1 MSKKAIV
8 QAQTLATQRKYSTL
22 KAVSSLF
29 EQQPSF
35 PTFGWGKD
43 QILSAM
49 QNHDQGLFYDSEL
62 LYHAM
67 RREPRIYAALRT
79 RVESMRSFRFLLN
92 VKDDAPKILKKH
104 AKLLEENFDVLL
116 PKSTMSEILRRMIMF
131 GFCICR
137 HVLVQD
143 EQTGQLIPRIVPW
156 TQSYTYY
163 HFPDKKFHVIAQ
175 DIGDVAVEGD
185 GWIIFTTGGEWPWLN
200 GAMRALALPFWDI
213 SQAFDAWVVYNDTEA
228 RSYKW
233 FQIPPEKREM
243 YETDSLYNHV
253 EVSRG
258 GDTIVTTTD
267 SPFELVNGGGRGSAY
282 KTFEDLAKSA
292 YDTIAIVLLGN
303 NLVQEIK
310 GGSLAASKSASSL
323 AREIIESDTE
333 NIENPIYQD
342 SLRVW
347 VDLNF
352 TPELHGEIS
361 FQKYRPQP
369 ELAVDDIDNEETKAK
384 SAQAYSAAFSSF
396 LTSVGPEIANTL
408 EIDWKEA
415 ARKAGIPLIDDRMKK
430 EIE

>member
-1 MSKKAIV
+1 
-8 QAQTLATQRKYSTL
+8 
-22 KAVSSLF
+22 
-29 EQQPSF
+29 
-35 PTFGWGKD
+35 
-43 QILSAM
+43 
-49 QNHDQGLFYDSEL
+49 
-62 LYHAM
+62 
-67 RREPRIYAALRT
+67 
-79 RVESMRSFRFLLN
+79 
-92 VKDDAPKILKKH
+92 
-104 AKLLEENFDVLL
+104 
-116 PKSTMSEILRRMIMF
+116 
-131 GFCICR
+131 
-137 HVLVQD
+137 
-143 EQTGQLIPRIVPW
+143 
-156 TQSYTYY
+156 
-163 HFPDKKFHVIAQ
+163 
-175 DIGDVAVEGD
+175 
-185 GWIIFTTGGEWPWLN
+185 
-200 GAMRALALPFWDI
+200 MRALALPFWDI

-310 GGSLAASKSASSL
+310 AGSLAASKSASSL